1 MMSNVNTLLTVFLIL
16 SNARGFAPVR
26 QLTRSLPPLQSS
38 VSLEDYDNHYS
49 AVLSQAAD
57 CSQSETCLVDQA
69 EWYMSEL
76 MKFQQ
81 ECSVGSLDDD
91 VCENPDVVN
100 QLIHQLQDKIINHK
114 HGGSISVNNA
124 VSSLSVSSAV
134 VMATVLMI
142 VTAKVMTTNFGGD
155 NTVAFTAEEWWWA
168 FRDNYFPLMVVHF
181 IRDGGLIVADM

>member
-1 MMSNVNTLLTVFLIL
+1 MMFNTLLTAFLLLI
-16 SNARGFAPVR
+16 SAQGFAPVR
-26 QLTRSLPPLQSS
+26 QLTRSLPLLHSS
-38 VSLEDYDNHYS
+38 MSVEDYDNHYR
-49 AVLSQAAD
+49 AVLSQADD
-57 CSQSETCLVDQA
+57 CSRSDTCPVEQA

-76 MKFQQ
+76 MTFQQ

-91 VCENPDVVN
+91 VCENPEALY

-114 HGGSISVNNA
+114 HSNVRVADNGG
-124 VSSLSVSSAV
+124 SSLSMPSAV
-134 VMATVLMI
+134 VMAAVLMI

-181 IRDGGLIVADM
+181 IRDGGLIVTDM